1 MKILYF
7 LKQDLDE
14 TAKRIMDEHKKA
26 NEVTIVD
33 TRKNKDYEQI
43 IDLIA
48 SSDKVISW

>member
-7 LKQDLDE
+7 IKQDPDE
-14 TAKRIMDEHKKA
+14 TVTMLMDEHKKN
-26 NEVTIVD
+26 NEVTVVD
-33 TRKNKDYEQI
+33 IRADKNYDKI